1 MVGLSVCF
9 DKTPPEP
16 AAGFI
21 VKNRQHL
28 ERFIVN
34 REVASGDGYFT
45 IPMVALA
52 LRRAKF
58 PREETHKVVYENP
71 RDFFQLPLD

>member
-28 ERFIVN
+28 DRFIVN